1 MCLGH
6 NSRKREG
13 PALGPRPPPSLQH
26 HPGSSC
32 RFSAEFWQPSYVF
45 GREKIRPSA
54 GTSRMME
61 GQRRMLGGSEDFS
74 ENLRD
79 KHRRHWMVCGIICGK
94 HTDGASVRIGCGC
107 SFFLQNPL
115 SPRWDECHADGI
127 LPRNGLAASTLW
139 MAFRPFLHKRAQVI
153 SLISGGFLWTNVN

>member
-1 MCLGH
+1 MT
-6 NSRKREG
+6 E
-13 PALGPRPPPSLQH
+13 
-26 HPGSSC
+26 
-32 RFSAEFWQPSYVF
+32 V
-45 GREKIRPSA
+45 
-54 GTSRMME
+54 
-61 GQRRMLGGSEDFS
+61 QRRMLGGLEDFS

-127 LPRNGLAASTLW
+127 KWSCCFYPLDGLLTFPTQEGPSY
-139 MAFRPFLHKRAQVI
+139 FLNKWRFPLDQH
-153 SLISGGFLWTNVN
+153 